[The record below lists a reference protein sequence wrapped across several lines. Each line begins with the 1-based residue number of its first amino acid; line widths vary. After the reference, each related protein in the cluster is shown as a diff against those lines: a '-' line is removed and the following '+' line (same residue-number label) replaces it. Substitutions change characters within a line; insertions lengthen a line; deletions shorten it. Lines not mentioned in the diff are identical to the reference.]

1 MGDPESEFERRCL
14 HLKGAQV
21 VTGAR
26 QTGVPLEEPKDRCE
40 LDTEMRVRPPESRRG
55 GTDAQGEGFGIVCY
69 GLRGPTARLM
79 IFSAANFASGSEA
92 KSSGVTKLSISI
104 PLTVLARADAVI
116 E

>member
-79 IFSAANFASGSEA
+79 IFSAANLASASDTE
-92 KSSGVTKLSISI
+92 SSSVTKL
-104 PLTVLARADAVI
+104 LVVLPRMEGPECA
-116 E
+116 